1 MLLQENEDY
10 ALDTPFLTPHLNPV
24 NLLVSCP
31 MSADLEPDSMTNHET
46 QRDAEGNT
54 VLIVRC
60 KDLNGVF
67 LPCFAFR
74 LDRAELERV
83 YAFPLEFIV

>member
-1 MLLQENEDY
+1 M
-10 ALDTPFLTPHLNPV
+10 HGCKHVNPA
-24 NLLVSCP
+24 NLLVSVS
-31 MSADLEPDSMTNHET
+31 MSTESETDKLTDHET

-60 KDLNGVF
+60 KDKNGVY

-83 YAFPLEFIV
+83 YALPLEFIV